1 MYDSFSGSTK
11 ICGPTEE
18 KRKMHKQDT
27 RVYARADSAIAA
39 WAADESQD
47 FSGNGMV
54 VEMGKHFL
62 FLDIDYIAWLNTW
75 WYLSSTV
82 SYVFS
87 M

>member
-1 MYDSFSGSTK
+1 
-11 ICGPTEE
+11 
-18 KRKMHKQDT
+18 MHKQDT

-62 FLDIDYIAWLNTW
+62 FLDIGYIA
-75 WYLSSTV
+75 
-82 SYVFS
+82 
-87 M
+87 